1 VVLFRSDLKKILGM
15 TSEYKSLYGVSDVTD
30 KEDEML
36 MEGEIVRMRKD
47 RIGVFAFLGNHGK
60 VVSYTFS
67 LLEKLYSNYSSSFS
81 SLGECRRNI
90 TKTTCHVL
98 MKQI

>member
-1 VVLFRSDLKKILGM
+1 M

-47 RIGVFAFLGNHGK
+47 RIGVFAFLGNPGK

-67 LLEKLYSNYSSSFS
+67 LLRKVIF
-81 SLGECRRNI
+81 
-90 TKTTCHVL
+90 
-98 MKQI
+98 